1 MRVHICALD
10 LPGVDCRVQKVVLD
24 RSPTDMFYLLMTDM
38 LYLLLTELLCL
49 KLSRAR
55 DGRTTKNQRYI
66 LAAVEERDPYCRV
79 HTSTPRVYRLFIITL
94 HKVCGLSQRHYRSP
108 VPNRLEDELTS
119 DYRQS
124 RLTSVLSDMTSSRS
138 RGLLKWSVTKMMLV
152 YYCYVDEDTKDSG
165 MAKWHLSWTWTRT
178 YGYTKCQQERP
189 YTNTDYLPV

>member
-1 MRVHICALD
+1 MGTTCCVTH
-10 LPGVDCRVQKVVLD
+10 GVYSVWGSKD
-24 RSPTDMFYLLMTDM
+24 RLFGMGQQRPNTGSGRISEHRCFATTILEATSSYFLSQ
-38 LYLLLTELLCL
+38 
-49 KLSRAR
+49 LSRAR

-108 VPNRLEDELTS
+108 VPNRLEEELTS

-138 RGLLKWSVTKMMLV
+138 RGLLK
-152 YYCYVDEDTKDSG
+152 
-165 MAKWHLSWTWTRT
+165 
-178 YGYTKCQQERP
+178 
-189 YTNTDYLPV
+189 